1 LYYLKLYYNG
11 FITKLLKLLAL
22 QNLPITPY
30 LPQILQ
36 ALHQQDV
43 LVLQADPGAGKST
56 AVPLYLLENWVNKSG
71 KQSGKILMLEPRR
84 LAAKSIATYL
94 AKQLSEHVG
103 QTVGYQVRN
112 ESKVS
117 KHTSLEI
124 ITEGILTSRIQND
137 PELTGVSLVIFDE
150 FHERSIHAD
159 LGLSLCKDIRAAY
172 NESLKL
178 LVMSATINTQKISAF
193 LNNAPVIESEGRCF
207 PVSTQYLTRPVK
219 SSYANDWLPELMTLI
234 HTALQETQ
242 GDVLVFLPGLG
253 EIKRCE
259 NALQQLDKVHFFVL
273 PLYGALKAEQQ
284 QQALQK
290 DKTGRQKV
298 VLATNIAE
306 TSLTI
311 ENISAVVDSG
321 FERVS
326 TYDVTS
332 GMSRLQTQ
340 RISLASANQRKGRAG
355 RVQAG
360 HCYRLWTESQQQ
372 ALKPFAAEEITT
384 TDLTALQLSLVQWGV
399 KDHLELDWLTIPPQA
414 HIDAAKNLLQ
424 RLELL
429 NTQNELT
436 KKGQKA
442 VKIGLEP
449 RFSALLVSLENESDS
464 IKSMA
469 CDLVAVL
476 TDSHFLHAPE
486 DADLITRLQALQS
499 YRQNRQQAQKQ
510 YRIKPATAEQVLMNA
525 RKLGHVLNI
534 NLNEKQPFLHSLSDL
549 QRFLGQ
555 LVAQIYPDRI
565 AKRRGSNTIDNRYL
579 LSNGKGAVLPELN
592 ELKNSDWLAVADL
605 DGQRSDGRIYLATAI
620 ELQTLQ
626 NTIGFETTAQ
636 YRYNAQSQ
644 KIVGKQQTKLGAILI
659 SETELAKPDKTQL
672 KVCLKQAIID
682 SDLSLLTWPKSLN
695 NWLNKVRWLALQNPQ
710 QTHDWP
716 DFTLPGLVNSLEDWL
731 LPYIE
736 SIDSIQALKRLDII
750 PLIQARLP
758 YECMPVIETQAP
770 TFYET
775 PSGKKIKIDYSGQ
788 LPKVSVVLQE
798 MFGELSSPKLAWG
811 KINLAFE
818 LLSPAQRP
826 IQTTSDLHHFWQ
838 NSYFE
843 VAKEMRGRYPK
854 HRWPEKPL
862 QEKAGRS
869 IKRKPDFSN

>member
-1 LYYLKLYYNG
+1 M
-11 FITKLLKLLAL
+11 

-36 ALHQQDV
+36 TLHQQDV

-56 AVPLYLLENWVNKSG
+56 AVPLYLLENLVNTFG
-71 KQSGKILMLEPRR
+71 EQSGKILMLEPRR
-84 LAAKSIATYL
+84 LAAKSIATYV
-94 AKQLSEHVG
+94 AKQLNEPVG

-112 ESKVS
+112 ESKTS
-117 KHTSLEI
+117 KHTRLEI
-124 ITEGILTSRIQND
+124 ITEGILTSRIQSD

-159 LGLSLCKDIRAAY
+159 LGLTLCKDIRNGY
-172 NESLKL
+172 NEALKL
-178 LVMSATINTQKISAF
+178 LVMSATINTQQISGF

-207 PVSTQYLTRPVK
+207 EVATQYLTRPVK

-234 HTALQETQ
+234 HIALQKTQ
-242 GDVLVFLPGLG
+242 GDVLVFLPGQG
-253 EIKRCE
+253 EIKRCQ
-259 NALQQLDKVHFFVL
+259 NALQQQLNHLNVLVL

-399 KDHLELDWLTIPPQA
+399 KNYLELDWLTPPPQA

-429 NTQNELT
+429 NTHNGLT

-449 RFSALLVSLENESDS
+449 RFSALLVSLEDESDS

-476 TDSHFLHAPE
+476 TDSHFLHAPN
-486 DADLITRLQALQS
+486 DADLMTRLQALQV

-510 YRIKPATAEQVLMNA
+510 YRIKPATAEQVLINASKLAKIMN
-525 RKLGHVLNI
+525 V
-534 NLNEKQPFLHSLSDL
+534 KQPVLHSLSDL

-555 LVAQIYPDRI
+555 LVAQSYPDRI
-565 AKRRGSNTIDNRYL
+565 AKRRGSSDTDNRYL

-592 ELKNSDWLAVADL
+592 ELKSSAWLAVADL
-605 DGQRSDGRIYLATAI
+605 DGQRSDGRIYLATEI
-620 ELQTLQ
+620 DLQTLQ
-626 NTIGFETTAQ
+626 NTLGFETTAQ
-636 YRYNAQSQ
+636 YGYNAQSQ

-672 KVCLKQAIID
+672 KACLKQAIID
-682 SDLSLLTWPKSLN
+682 SDLSLLTWSKSLKA
-695 NWLNKVRWLALQNPQ
+695 WLNKVRWLVLQNPQ
-710 QTHDWP
+710 QTQDWP
-716 DFTLPGLVNSLEDWL
+716 DFTLPGLVNSLEEWL
-731 LPYIE
+731 IPYIE
-736 SIDSIQALKRLDII
+736 SIDSIQTLKRVDIT
-750 PLIQARLP
+750 PLIQTRLP
-758 YECMPVIETQAP
+758 YEFMTAIDNQAP
-770 TFYET
+770 DFYVT
-775 PSGKKIKIDYSGQ
+775 PSGKKIKIDYSGS

-869 IKRKPDFSN
+869 IKRKPQ